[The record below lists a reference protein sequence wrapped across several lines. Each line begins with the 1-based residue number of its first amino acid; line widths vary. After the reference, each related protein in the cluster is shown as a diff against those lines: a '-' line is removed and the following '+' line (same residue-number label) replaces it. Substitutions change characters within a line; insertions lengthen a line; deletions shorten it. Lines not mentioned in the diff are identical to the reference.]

1 MATLP
6 NDFND
11 ISAPAG
17 IFYPQDFSLQKLE
30 FITASGQKFQMKK
43 LMVEMSYY
51 EDIYSFCVS
60 GSITLRDAQGFI
72 ELFQL
77 TGSEYININFGK
89 IKGAANDDEQTF
101 HVYKVGKRIA
111 AGNQNSEYYTLYFCS
126 EELYLSEQ
134 LKISKSFKGQKISDI
149 ITNILTDVLQVS
161 TTKIGTIEPTTGVY
175 SFVIPRFKPLEAIS
189 WLSTYARPTTG
200 NGSDMLFYENR
211 NGFNFRSL
219 QSIYKDPVYATYKY
233 QQKNLSDDLQ
243 SPEDAASSVL
253 DYEFVKT
260 YDALGDTASGV
271 YANQLISLDP
281 LTRKSTTT
289 KFDYLAYQKANQ
301 SLNGKAVTNPSPN
314 RLGIKQ
320 NQASGAVTKVAMSN
334 AGQAQQPYIA
344 QAPGSVGSDV
354 YIETSITN
362 RTAQLALAN
371 YTVLKL
377 MIPGDPGITAGVI
390 INFNLMTLKPTSSTK
405 GLDALYSGK
414 YLVTAVRH
422 VLGDG
427 GSYITVLEIAKDS
440 SKSSYSSVNTSSPN
454 IQAAL
459 KAD

>member
-1 MATLP
+1 M
-6 NDFND
+6 
-11 ISAPAG
+11 
-17 IFYPQDFSLQKLE
+17 
-30 FITASGQKFQMKK
+30 
-43 LMVEMSYY
+43 
-51 EDIYSFCVS
+51 
-60 GSITLRDAQGFI
+60 
-72 ELFQL
+72 
-77 TGSEYININFGK
+77 
-89 IKGAANDDEQTF
+89 
-101 HVYKVGKRIA
+101 
-111 AGNQNSEYYTLYFCS
+111 
-126 EELYLSEQ
+126 
-134 LKISKSFKGQKISDI
+134 
-149 ITNILTDVLQVS
+149 
-161 TTKIGTIEPTTGVY
+161 
-175 SFVIPRFKPLEAIS
+175 
-189 WLSTYARPTTG
+189 
-200 NGSDMLFYENR
+200 
-211 NGFNFRSL
+211 
-219 QSIYKDPVYATYKY
+219 
-233 QQKNLSDDLQ
+233 
-243 SPEDAASSVL
+243 
-253 DYEFVKT
+253 
-260 YDALGDTASGV
+260 
-271 YANQLISLDP
+271 DP

-377 MIPGDPGITAGVI
+377 MIPGDTGITAGVI